1 MGDTLPFEEYWI
13 TKEESIR
20 RFSPE
25 VFDEELKWHID
36 LEDRIIESISENDWK
51 FQFDDQL
58 PVEMKGVIN
67 IKKGQWHRLIKG
79 TTDLEVKIRRI

>member
-1 MGDTLPFEEYWI
+1 MGETLPFEEYWI

>member
-25 VFDEELKWHID
+25 VFDGELKWHID